1 MAIWYCADCM
11 APPSQ
16 SAARHPDPESGNSG
30 VDAALCHVEAYGLVG
45 HDVHVR
51 TMMLYQGRGLI
62 VAISDFLCPETC
74 RAWDT
79 AG

>member
-1 MAIWYCADCM
+1 M
-11 APPSQ
+11 
-16 SAARHPDPESGNSG
+16 
-30 VDAALCHVEAYGLVG
+30 DAALCHVEAYGLVG